1 MAETQYVLQINNMNW
16 IILLIISALPLIGL
30 LPSGLPITHD
40 GPDHVARIASFFQS
54 LSEGNIIPRWAS
66 NLNWGYGHPILM
78 FLYPMSSYIGSFF
91 HAIGFSYVDATKI
104 VFGLA
109 FVASLFAMYLFIK
122 TAFGKRAGI
131 IAAIL
136 YGFAP
141 YRFVDLY
148 VRGAIGEHV
157 AFIFPPLICYF
168 LYILANKQEVHKNIR
183 FLYGLGLAGCVAGLI
198 LSHNAI
204 AIMFLPITAFYAI
217 YLFFTEAK
225 NSIWF
230 LISTAYFF
238 ILGFGLSSFFWMPAY
253 FEGKYT
259 LRDIVTQD
267 GVGDRFVPWTWF
279 FFSPWNYGQGN
290 DLTKS
295 IGFAQWIGILAS
307 GIVVWKMKE
316 KSIRTF
322 IMGCTV
328 IFIASLFVMT
338 SASSSIWQHISLLEK
353 FQFPWRFLSVSVFLS
368 AVLGGISIAS
378 LVERAKVHKRAVGN
392 YIVVGFCL
400 LSILTTVYMW
410 KPKGYS
416 EKPDSYYSG
425 IYDST
430 TDTGES
436 SPIWSVRFM
445 EHRPTAPLE
454 IASGAVI
461 ITQGKRTTTVREY
474 MVTAKEPARLVENT
488 LFFPG
493 WKVYVDGIQT
503 GVQYQDP
510 TYRGLITFRVTEG
523 EHTIRIVFEDTKLR
537 SVADMITLASIG
549 IIGLTF
555 VGVLLWKKR
564 T

>member
-91 HAIGFSYVDATKI
+91 HAIGFSYVDATKM

-267 GVGDRFVPWTWF
+267 GVGDRFVPWTSF